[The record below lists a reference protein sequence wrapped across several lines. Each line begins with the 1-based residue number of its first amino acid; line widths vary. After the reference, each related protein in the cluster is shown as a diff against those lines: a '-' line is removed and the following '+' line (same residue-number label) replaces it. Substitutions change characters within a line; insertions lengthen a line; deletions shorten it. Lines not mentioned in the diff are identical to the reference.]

1 MRISRIN
8 RKIISGIKNYFKS
21 AGKRKAVLGLSGG
34 IDSALV
40 ASLASEA
47 LGRKNVAALILPLL
61 GTSSTKNT
69 KDAEK
74 LAQKLGIKS
83 IKVPINIYKKT
94 FFHVPWKQSR
104 IAGANTNARLRAVLL
119 YNYANSNECLVVGT
133 GNKTEILLG
142 YFTKFGDGAA
152 DLFPIGDLWKREVRG
167 LAKYRVIPEEFLGKK
182 PSADLWKGQTDEGE
196 LGLSYEE
203 MDSIL
208 GLLEKGKASKAK
220 ADFGDKKIKKLK
232 ERMGVNRHKSL
243 PTPVIKVH

>member
-1 MRISRIN
+1 M
-8 RKIISGIKNYFKS
+8 
-21 AGKRKAVLGLSGG
+21 
-34 IDSALV
+34 
-40 ASLASEA
+40 
-47 LGRKNVAALILPLL
+47 
-61 GTSSTKNT
+61 
-69 KDAEK
+69 
-74 LAQKLGIKS
+74 
-83 IKVPINIYKKT
+83 
-94 FFHVPWKQSR
+94 
-104 IAGANTNARLRAVLL
+104 
-119 YNYANSNECLVVGT
+119 
-133 GNKTEILLG
+133 
-142 YFTKFGDGAA
+142 
-152 DLFPIGDLWKREVRG
+152 FPIGDLWKREVRG